1 MRRCVIVIQLL
12 LSPALGGL
20 AKVLFFAS
28 FFFFS
33 NFLVKVEEVPL
44 TPEDL
49 LRVSSLTS
57 NRVTKEMLSKIT
69 MEEQAGGLTE
79 MSEKAI
85 LVEGDQGR
93 PCILKPGQ
101 QGGWK
106 KLCAVYWLPGGCS
119 TVKFTCVNFSSVIT
133 VQIIWI
139 TFQ

>member
-1 MRRCVIVIQLL
+1 M
-12 LSPALGGL
+12 
-20 AKVLFFAS
+20 
-28 FFFFS
+28 
-33 NFLVKVEEVPL
+33 

-57 NRVTKEMLSKIT
+57 NRVTKEMLSSQIT

-101 QGGWK
+101 EGGWK

>member
-1 MRRCVIVIQLL
+1 MCDCDTASLEPCFRRTGKGIIFLLMCFIVCQ
-12 LSPALGGL
+12 
-20 AKVLFFAS
+20 
-28 FFFFS
+28 FFFF
-33 NFLVKVEEVPL
+33 NCLVKVEEVPL

-69 MEEQAGGLTE
+69 KEEQAGGLTE

-101 QGGWK
+101 GGGWK
-106 KLCAVYWLPGGCS
+106 KLCAVYWLPGGCQD
-119 TVKFTCVNFSSVIT
+119 VKPV
-133 VQIIWI
+133 
-139 TFQ
+139 

>member
-1 MRRCVIVIQLL
+1 M
-12 LSPALGGL
+12 
-20 AKVLFFAS
+20 
-28 FFFFS
+28 
-33 NFLVKVEEVPL
+33 

-57 NRVTKEMLSKIT
+57 NRVTMTKEMLSSKIT

-101 QGGWK
+101 GGGWK
-106 KLCAVYWLPGGCS
+106 KLCAVYWLPGGCQD
-119 TVKFTCVNFSSVIT
+119 VKPV
-133 VQIIWI
+133 
-139 TFQ
+139 

>member
-1 MRRCVIVIQLL
+1 M
-12 LSPALGGL
+12 
-20 AKVLFFAS
+20 
-28 FFFFS
+28 
-33 NFLVKVEEVPL
+33 

-69 MEEQAGGLTE
+69 MEEQADMLTK
-79 MSEKAI
+79 MPEKAI

-106 KLCAVYWLPGGCS
+106 KLCAVYWLPGGCQD
-119 TVKFTCVNFSSVIT
+119 VKPV
-133 VQIIWI
+133 
-139 TFQ
+139 

>member
-1 MRRCVIVIQLL
+1 M
-12 LSPALGGL
+12 
-20 AKVLFFAS
+20 
-28 FFFFS
+28 
-33 NFLVKVEEVPL
+33 

-57 NRVTKEMLSKIT
+57 NRVTKEMLSSQIT

-101 QGGWK
+101 GGGWK
-106 KLCAVYWLPGGCS
+106 KLCAVYWLPGGCP
-119 TVKFTCVNFSSVIT
+119 TVKPV
-133 VQIIWI
+133 
-139 TFQ
+139 

>member
-1 MRRCVIVIQLL
+1 MCFIVCQ
-12 LSPALGGL
+12 
-20 AKVLFFAS
+20 
-28 FFFFS
+28 FFFF
-33 NFLVKVEEVPL
+33 NCLVKVEEVPL

-57 NRVTKEMLSKIT
+57 NRETKEMLSSKIN

-101 QGGWK
+101 EGGWK

-119 TVKFTCVNFSSVIT
+119 TVRLV
-133 VQIIWI
+133 
-139 TFQ
+139 

>member
-1 MRRCVIVIQLL
+1 M
-12 LSPALGGL
+12 
-20 AKVLFFAS
+20 
-28 FFFFS
+28 
-33 NFLVKVEEVPL
+33 PL

-57 NRVTKEMLSKIT
+57 NRVTKEMLSSKIT

-101 QGGWK
+101 EGGWK
-106 KLCAVYWLPGGCS
+106 KLCAVYWLPGGCPTIRS
-119 TVKFTCVNFSSVIT
+119 NSKKKSLIFMYTQVKRV
-133 VQIIWI
+133 WI
-139 TFQ
+139 RR

>member
-1 MRRCVIVIQLL
+1 M
-12 LSPALGGL
+12 
-20 AKVLFFAS
+20 
-28 FFFFS
+28 
-33 NFLVKVEEVPL
+33 